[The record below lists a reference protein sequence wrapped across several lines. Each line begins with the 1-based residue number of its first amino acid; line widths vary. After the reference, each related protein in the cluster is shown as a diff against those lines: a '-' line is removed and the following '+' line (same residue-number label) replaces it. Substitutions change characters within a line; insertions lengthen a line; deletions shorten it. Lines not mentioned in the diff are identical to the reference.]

1 MICQTLCFKRRLLLY
16 IKKKEP
22 NRTEPILTKTE
33 TNRLYLRTEPPII
46 PVSRNRN
53 EPEVSCNW
61 HFTARDHST
70 GCKTLRLIPFWEPL
84 CLVFET
90 KEQHKKQK
98 AASASSRLAEYAHK
112 PDHHVIMDVML
123 EGNTAGFQ
131 MTQAT

>member
-1 MICQTLCFKRRLLLY
+1 MCGFPSVCVCVCVCSFSCVLAVEVLMKGFRSRCGCVSHPKWRFIKCGLL
-16 IKKKEP
+16 P
-22 NRTEPILTKTE
+22 NENL
-33 TNRLYLRTEPPII
+33 
-46 PVSRNRN
+46 
-53 EPEVSCNW
+53 

-70 GCKTLRLIPFWEPL
+70 GCKTLQLIPFWEPL